1 MARPSARERAG
12 QTLRQLVKK
21 LFAVLNKPGVRRLW
35 AELRV
40 RGWRLSKKRVW
51 RLMRLCQL
59 AGRHPRTRKKTTIQS
74 GRPAGAP
81 DLVGRRF
88 TAERPDQK
96 CHRSQAFLPAAVGAE
111 NWGVPSGST
120 SEHTGTGKSVE
131 VSGAGSTGAG

>member
-1 MARPSARERAG
+1 VIYAAIANWAGSGAYPVDFMCRQLGVSRSGYYKWRGRRPSAREQAG
-12 QTLRQLVKK
+12 QTLRQLVKQ

-40 RGWRLSKKRVW
+40 RGWQVSKKRVW

-59 AGRHPRTRKKTTIQS
+59 AGRHSKTRKKTTIQS
-74 GRPAGAP
+74 GRTPVAP

-96 CHRSQAFLPAAVGAE
+96 
-111 NWGVPSGST
+111 
-120 SEHTGTGKSVE
+120 
-131 VSGAGSTGAG
+131 